1 MYPYLINIWSFQV
14 STFWLSITLS
24 FFLFV
29 WMLHRMSKRLDYDF
43 NIFKNNLLWF
53 FISVFLFSRLFYV
66 LSKWHDLKYL
76 QDPIYFFITSEY
88 NFSLMWGIAWFFIVL
103 FILLK
108 LRKENLDKYIYWI
121 VLSFTFVLP
130 IWFIWALLWWQ
141 VYWIDTNFWIEITYN
156 RNDIPVPYTSPLFPL
171 PIVYSILFFL
181 TFCWLYI
188 SNMYIKEKNILWYG
202 WLMIFSCIIFIME
215 FFSWKNDLFKEY
227 IILNLSQVSAIALF
241 WLWFLK
247 VYRLYKKE
255 TKRWKR

>member
-1 MYPYLINIWSFQV
+1 
-14 STFWLSITLS
+14 
-24 FFLFV
+24 
-29 WMLHRMSKRLDYDF
+29 MSKRLDYDF

-88 NFSLMWGIAWFFIVL
+88 NFSLMGGIAGFFIVL

-108 LRKENLDKYIYWI
+108 LRKENLDKYIYGI

-130 IWFIWALLWWQ
+130 IGFIGALLGGQ
-141 VYWIDTNFWIEITYN
+141 VYGIDTNFGIEITYN

-181 TFCWLYI
+181 TFCGLYI
-188 SNMYIKEKNILWYG
+188 SNMYIKEKNILGYG
-202 WLMIFSCIIFIME
+202 GLMIFSCIIFIME
-215 FFSWKNDLFKEY
+215 FFSGKNDLFKEY

-241 WLWFLK
+241 GLGFLK
-247 VYRLYKKE
+247 VYKLYKKE
-255 TKRWKR
+255 TKRGKR